1 MIVIM
6 NKNTISRLLEK
17 EEIIEFTIIEMHN
30 KEFLINMEMP
40 NKKNISMITN
50 NWEELIKEIY

>member
-1 MIVIM
+1 M
-6 NKNTISRLLEK
+6 NKTTISRLLKK
-17 EEIIEFTIIEMHN
+17 EEIIEFTVIEMHN
-30 KEFLINMEMP
+30 KEFLINMEIP